1 MFQFVLIL
9 LRNPF
14 FLIGTGLF
22 VGFAVYY
29 NRLLKAYA
37 HVERSLEE
45 LDEVLTR
52 RRQLAANVANPA
64 GTGNLAQRLQQLELP
79 EQASLLTDDLTAR
92 FEEEYALGIEL
103 ELLIQSI
110 HSGQEMAADAGF
122 QSWSKEINAANL
134 AIGIARQT
142 YNMEARSFNLK
153 IESFPTGLIAHLLN
167 ILPQPLFI

>member
-14 FLIGTGLF
+14 FLIGTGIF

-29 NRLLKAYA
+29 NHLLKAYA

-45 LDEVLTR
+45 LEEVLTR
-52 RRQLAANVANPA
+52 RRQLAANVVNPA
-64 GTGNLAQRLQQLELP
+64 GTGNLAHHLQQLELP
-79 EQASLLTDDLTAR
+79 EQTPLLTDDLPAR

-103 ELLIQSI
+103 ESLINSI
-110 HSGQEMAADAGF
+110 HTDQEMAADTGF
-122 QSWSKEINAANL
+122 QSWCKQINETNV
-134 AIGIARQT
+134 AIGIAKHT

-153 IESFPTGLIAHLLN
+153 IESFPAGLIAYLLK
-167 ILPQPLFI
+167 IPSQPLFM